1 MVVVTVVKMDPLI
14 RQFMHDAVIIF
25 IVMMHLIQLSAAA
38 IMPWL
43 PTTEETVYWTGSS
56 FEVLK
61 KYHTCLA
68 KGIWSHELGQWGS
81 GALLQQLLG
90 ISFVAYVV
98 LKIPQLLQLFYWIW
112 WNIHSA
118 HCCAILRLTGWNL
131 KAVITEPHIIQM
143 SNSLELGDVSRF

>member
-98 LKIPQLLQLFYWIW
+98 LKIPQLLQLFLLNLVKYSQCSLLCHFEVDRLKLESCDHWAPH
-112 WNIHSA
+112 HS
-118 HCCAILRLTGWNL
+118 
-131 KAVITEPHIIQM
+131 
-143 SNSLELGDVSRF
+143 DVKQFGTWGCK